1 MTMRIPSCTTVRT
14 IAEDGTEEWRGTLL
28 DLMETNPD
36 DDELRDLINPGCDF
50 VAIGGGA
57 APLLTVQ
64 IIDAPEVL

>member
-1 MTMRIPSCTTVRT
+1 MRIPSATIVRT

-36 DDELRDLINPGCDF
+36 DDELRDLICEGNDF

-57 APLLTVQ
+57 APLLTVE
-64 IIDAPEVL
+64 IINAPEIL